1 MQRSWLRRRR
11 NRRSLPRCRSRW
23 RGWRLRR
30 RRRRRWRDG
39 GLRRRRWRG
48 RRRRRRCSRRR
59 SLRRLNL
66 HRQQLVEQACCGR
79 HRGRLGRRIEDLR
92 RRLHRFGGFRR
103 RLHRFGGFR
112 RRSVSRWRRWW
123 RRWWRRRWLETLERW
138 SRGSRRPRRSRFHVR
153 RARHGTACQVAEDV
167 IHPGRI
173 GGIRLRRRI
182 LRWLLRHRVFT
193 VTDRSTCSAVILR
206 SEPEPVGRLRLPGRR
221 ESRRCVAPSRPGR
234 AAAAGAPARLRRPP
248 RGGPRSGPP
257 PIAR

>member
-30 RRRRRWRDG
+30 HRRRRWRDG

-59 SLRRLNL
+59 GLRRLDL
-66 HRQQLVEQACCGR
+66 HRQQLVEQAWCR
-79 HRGRLGRRIEDLR
+79 RRRGWFGRRIEDLR
-92 RRLHRFGGFRR
+92 RWS
-103 RLHRFGGFR
+103 HRFGGFR
-112 RRSVSRWRRWW
+112 RRSASRWRRWW
-123 RRWWRRRWLETLERW
+123 WRRWLETLERW
-138 SRGSRRPRRSRFHVR
+138 SRGSRRRRRSRFHVR

-173 GGIRLRRRI
+173 GGIRLRWRI

-206 SEPEPVGRLRLPGRR
+206 SEPEPVGRRRLPGRR
-221 ESRRCVAPSRPGR
+221 ESRRCAPHSRPGR
-234 AAAAGAPARLRRPP
+234 AAARGAPARRRRPP
-248 RGGPRSGPP
+248 RGGPRSDPP